1 MSNII
6 SISNLHL
13 SFGGRKILNGVNLQ
27 VSRGESL
34 VIIGE
39 SGSGKSVLTKII
51 IGLMNSDLGTVK
63 IDIPGNNKVLNFGVL
78 FQNSALFDSITVW
91 ENISFNFKKRLN
103 VSEKEAKKLAIDKLN
118 MVKLSQDIADMF
130 PLELSGGMK
139 KRVALARAI
148 VHSPQ
153 MIILDEPTSGLDPIV
168 TDLISDI
175 IIKLSNELNPTIIT
189 ITHDIHSAFRIANKI
204 AVLYYGKILFCG
216 TIEEIKKTNNNYI
229 KCLIKHAI

>member
-6 SISNLHL
+6 SISDLHL
-13 SFGGRKILNGVNLQ
+13 SFGGRKILDGINLQ

-51 IGLMNSDLGTVK
+51 IGLMSPDLGTIK
-63 IDIPGNNKVLNFGVL
+63 INIPGNNKVLNFGVL

-118 MVKLSQDIADMF
+118 MVRLSRDTADMF

-148 VHSPQ
+148 AHSPQ

-204 AVLYYGKILFCG
+204 AVLYHGKILFCG
-216 TIEEIKKTNNNYI
+216 TVEEIKKTNNNYI
-229 KCLIKHAI
+229 KCLIKHAV

>member
-6 SISNLHL
+6 SISDLHL
-13 SFGGRKILNGVNLQ
+13 SFNGRKILDGINLQ

-51 IGLMNSDLGTVK
+51 IGLMSPDLGTIK
-63 IDIPGNNKVLNFGVL
+63 INIPGNNKVLNFGVL

-118 MVKLSQDIADMF
+118 MVRLSRDTADMF

-148 VHSPQ
+148 AHSPQ

-175 IIKLSNELNPTIIT
+175 IIKLSNELNSTIIT

-204 AVLYYGKILFCG
+204 AVLYHGKILFCG
-216 TIEEIKKTNNNYI
+216 TVEEIKKTNNNYI
-229 KCLIKHAI
+229 KNLIKHAV

>member
-1 MSNII
+1 MSSII
-6 SISNLHL
+6 SISDLHL
-13 SFGGRKILNGVNLQ
+13 FFGERKILDGINLQ
-27 VSRGESL
+27 VSKGESL

-51 IGLMNSDLGTVK
+51 IGLISPDLGTVK
-63 IDIPGNNKVLNFGVL
+63 VNIPDNNKILNFGVL
-78 FQNSALFDSITVW
+78 FQNSALFDSMTVW
-91 ENISFNFKKRLN
+91 ENISFNFKRRLN
-103 VSEKEAKKLAIDKLN
+103 VSQEEARKLAIGKLN
-118 MVKLSQDIADMF
+118 MVKLSQDVANMF

-148 VHSPQ
+148 AHSPQ

-189 ITHDIHSAFRIANKI
+189 ITHDIYSAFRIADRI
-204 AVLYYGKILFCG
+204 AVLYHGKILFCG
-216 TIEEIKKTNNNYI
+216 TVQEIKNVNNSYI
-229 KCLIKHAI
+229 KSLIKYAI